1 MPKNC
6 SNCVYYD
13 IVTFTCEALDRLMPS
28 STGCNGF
35 TSILD
40 LEDVIDLESMD
51 TELYNVENEDHI

>member
-1 MPKNC
+1 MSKRCFNC
-6 SNCVYYD
+6 IYYD